1 MVDHFAKLGI
11 QRRPWLDID
20 HLKQRFHQLS
30 IEIHP
35 DHSLDDADDIK
46 NDTQQEFIVINSAFQ
61 CLSDTKSRVR
71 HLLEIERGL
80 SSENV
85 QSIPSEMTDWF
96 TEISLLCR
104 KVDLFLKKKE
114 AQNSPMLQVVL
125 MEEGVLLNDEV
136 SEMHQKLQIE
146 LKKLNDALKLLN
158 SKWDQVGE
166 ASESREDKL
175 PLSELDSISQ
185 RLSFWV
191 KWSSQLGERSGRLM
205 F

>member
-1 MVDHFAKLGI
+1 
-11 QRRPWLDID
+11 
-20 HLKQRFHQLS
+20 
-30 IEIHP
+30 
-35 DHSLDDADDIK
+35 
-46 NDTQQEFIVINSAFQ
+46 
-61 CLSDTKSRVR
+61 
-71 HLLEIERGL
+71 
-80 SSENV
+80 
-85 QSIPSEMTDWF
+85 
-96 TEISLLCR
+96 
-104 KVDLFLKKKE
+104 
-114 AQNSPMLQVVL
+114 MLQVVL

-146 LKKLNDALKLLN
+146 LKKVNDALKLLN

-166 ASESREDKL
+166 TSEGREDIL